1 VGARVVADVDPPDGA
16 PNAGDGAGVGAG
28 AGSGAGHY
36 RLSHLRALE
45 AQSIHVFR
53 EVAAE
58 FERPT
63 LLFSGGKDSIVML
76 HLARKAFWPAPVPF
90 PVLHV
95 DTGRNFE
102 EVLEFRDRHTAALGV
117 RLVVARVQDDIDA
130 GRTVEDT
137 SPGATRNRLQTPTLL
152 RAIAEGRHD
161 AVFGGA
167 RRDEEKA
174 RAKERVFSF
183 RDEFG
188 QWDPKNQRPELW
200 NLYNTRIRRG
210 EHIRVFPLSNWTE
223 LDVWAYIERENLEI
237 PSIYYAHER
246 VVFERDGILLAD
258 NPYLTRSEDEQAF
271 TASVRY
277 RTVGDMTIT
286 GAVSSTAATVGEV
299 IAEIAATR
307 ITERGQTRADDRTS
321 EAAMEDRKR
330 EGYF

>member
-1 VGARVVADVDPPDGA
+1 MADSRTVVDPDAADGA
-16 PNAGDGAGVGAG
+16 PPAGT
-28 AGSGAGHY
+28 GHY
-36 RLSHLRALE
+36 RLSDIRALE

-58 FERPT
+58 FERPV

-76 HLARKAFWPAPVPF
+76 HLAKKAFWPAPVPF

-117 RLVVARVQDDIDA
+117 RLDVAKVQDDIDA

-152 RAIAEGRHD
+152 RAIAEGHHD

-174 RAKERVFSF
+174 RAKERIFSF

-200 NLYNTRIRRG
+200 NLYNARHNKG

-223 LDVWAYIERENLEI
+223 HDVWHYIRDEHI
-237 PSIYYAHER
+237 DVPSIYFAHRREVFQR
-246 VVFERDGILLAD
+246 DGMLMAVTEHLGPDEGDPVFEAM
-258 NPYLTRSEDEQAF
+258 
-271 TASVRY
+271 VRF
-277 RTVGDMTIT
+277 RTVGDADCT
-286 GAVSSTAATVGEV
+286 GCVESMAESIDLVLAEV
-299 IAEIAATR
+299 AGTR
-307 ITERGQTRADDRTS
+307 LTERGATRADDRIS
-321 EAAMEDRKR
+321 EAGMEDRKR

>member
-1 VGARVVADVDPPDGA
+1 MVADPGGQDGSTH
-16 PNAGDGAGVGAG
+16 
-28 AGSGAGHY
+28 AGSGNY
-36 RLSHLRALE
+36 RLSQLRALE
-45 AQSIHVFR
+45 AQAIHIFR

-63 LLFSGGKDSIVML
+63 LMFSGGKDSIVML
-76 HLARKAFWPAPVPF
+76 HLAKKAFWPAPVPF

-102 EVLEFRDRHTAALGV
+102 EVLEFRDRHASHVGV
-117 RLVVARVQDDIDA
+117 QVVVAKVQDDIDA

-161 AVFGGA
+161 AVFGGG

-174 RAKERVFSF
+174 RAKERIFSF

-188 QWDPKNQRPELW
+188 QWDPKSQRPELW
-200 NLYNTRIRRG
+200 NLYNARHNKG

-223 LDVWAYIERENLEI
+223 LDIWLYLYAEKIPIVPLYFARERPIVIRGGALTFVHQDFKLFPGEKVENIMVRMRSLGCAPCTGAIRSEADTLPKIIAELISFRRSERENRAI
-237 PSIYYAHER
+237 DH
-246 VVFERDGILLAD
+246 
-258 NPYLTRSEDEQAF
+258 DEEG
-271 TASVRY
+271 S
-277 RTVGDMTIT
+277 M
-286 GAVSSTAATVGEV
+286 EV
-299 IAEIAATR
+299 K
-307 ITERGQTRADDRTS
+307 
-321 EAAMEDRKR
+321 KR

>member
-1 VGARVVADVDPPDGA
+1 MVAPRVVADSGVPDGVA
-16 PNAGDGAGVGAG
+16 PAGT
-28 AGSGAGHY
+28 GHY
-36 RLSHLRALE
+36 RMSHLRALE
-45 AQSIHVFR
+45 AQSIHIFR

-102 EVLEFRDRHTAALGV
+102 EVLEFRDRHTAELGV

-174 RAKERVFSF
+174 RAKERMFSF

-188 QWDPKNQRPELW
+188 QWDPKNQRPELL
-200 NLYNTRIRRG
+200 NLYNTRIHRG
-210 EHIRVFPLSNWTE
+210 
-223 LDVWAYIERENLEI
+223 
-237 PSIYYAHER
+237 
-246 VVFERDGILLAD
+246 
-258 NPYLTRSEDEQAF
+258 
-271 TASVRY
+271 
-277 RTVGDMTIT
+277 
-286 GAVSSTAATVGEV
+286 
-299 IAEIAATR
+299 
-307 ITERGQTRADDRTS
+307 
-321 EAAMEDRKR
+321 
-330 EGYF
+330 